1 MIAVRQAASKSAS
14 PPMLSIEATAQHLG
28 VDLAAEPELMH
39 IVSKMRTTRLP
50 PTWAAVDTTI
60 SDKKT
65 SRLSCNSHDA
75 SANSRNNW
83 GGIDNTLEHSEKE
96 MTASTRLEY
105 VNCVTGERTP
115 RHPGMSY
122 FLAEVESERSKN
134 KRSQEVIVLSAA
146 STEGI
151 SSGGSSGGS
160 SDNHNSNNMDH
171 SSSIIGGGIDL
182 TLQSPSVRHPQPA
195 GTHVGEGSGDVA
207 NIDTRED
214 NTMDD
219 DHSVS
224 NNFSSALCAVR
235 RKKPGQVV
243 ETGVLSNSAGRNGTD
258 IAIGH
263 TTRKLSSAKGIC
275 GKRRM
280 PPPKWLVFTSWWH
293 ETISGVENRMNR
305 KHASIR
311 YATADASFEVE
322 LEDVPAIFE
331 VSHATGRHGT
341 IATIDIRVGAQIQI
355 LGRQMCLMQCDGLTA
370 QWLESEVRAITKAK
384 AALVSALEEGGDRV
398 RVTCRSDRLEAS
410 ASAQR
415 GSGSVG
421 QAARMDR
428 RALMQDVT
436 SLRDLLERTKPDEAM
451 RLTEGLISS

>member
-1 MIAVRQAASKSAS
+1 
-14 PPMLSIEATAQHLG
+14 
-28 VDLAAEPELMH
+28 
-39 IVSKMRTTRLP
+39 MRTTRLP

-96 MTASTRLEY
+96 ITASTRLEY

-182 TLQSPSVRHPQPA
+182 TLQSPTVRHPQPA

-224 NNFSSALCAVR
+224 NNF
-235 RKKPGQVV
+235 
-243 ETGVLSNSAGRNGTD
+243 
-258 IAIGH
+258 
-263 TTRKLSSAKGIC
+263 
-275 GKRRM
+275 
-280 PPPKWLVFTSWWH
+280 
-293 ETISGVENRMNR
+293 
-305 KHASIR
+305 R
-311 YATADASFEVE
+311 YCCT
-322 LEDVPAIFE
+322 L
-331 VSHATGRHGT
+331 
-341 IATIDIRVGAQIQI
+341 
-355 LGRQMCLMQCDGLTA
+355 LGEWR
-370 QWLESEVRAITKAK
+370 EI
-384 AALVSALEEGGDRV
+384 
-398 RVTCRSDRLEAS
+398 TCRTSMYSLLLCCWLHMML
-410 ASAQR
+410 R
-415 GSGSVG
+415 GDFLHVG
-421 QAARMDR
+421 CRMGR
-428 RALMQDVT
+428 RVV
-436 SLRDLLERTKPDEAM
+436 
-451 RLTEGLISS
+451 